1 MEHEVGVVRGTRGWN
16 RKEEGEVVVRGSQ
29 EGEGEGRG
37 GKREGREGRVREDGW
52 FSSGHVCVSLSHVSL
67 CRCLC
72 VAMPDSLS
80 RIYDDFGIIYM
91 WWTSLRVCV
100 CVSVSV

>member
-37 GKREGREGRVREDGW
+37 GKREGREGRVREDG
-52 FSSGHVCVSLSHVSL
+52 
-67 CRCLC
+67 
-72 VAMPDSLS
+72 
-80 RIYDDFGIIYM
+80 
-91 WWTSLRVCV
+91 
-100 CVSVSV
+100 